1 MISYWSIDRHG
12 TLDDCLCLS
21 IYTFLFSP
29 NSPTTKRKEPNLHNC
44 LSVAGLT
51 GWVAVTNDSNTWQL
65 LLSNSSVVVENSHQ
79 TVIIIVSTSIGGRFI
94 INIILLNVVGQ
105 MMRSYDIFYYSTT
118 EEDVCSCCC
127 FCCPASQSEYDKSEQ
142 TIQNTFFYTLSSV
155 VIHPQ
160 MMTKVVEVGLS
171 TRYIIQ
177 TVVVQRNL
185 WYHR

>member
-1 MISYWSIDRHG
+1 
-12 TLDDCLCLS
+12 
-21 IYTFLFSP
+21 
-29 NSPTTKRKEPNLHNC
+29 
-44 LSVAGLT
+44 
-51 GWVAVTNDSNTWQL
+51 
-65 LLSNSSVVVENSHQ
+65 
-79 TVIIIVSTSIGGRFI
+79 
-94 INIILLNVVGQ
+94 

-127 FCCPASQSEYDKSEQ
+127 CPASQSVSKSEYDKSEQ

-171 TRYIIQ
+171 TRYIIL

-185 WYHR
+185 